1 MFEDIATL
9 GRQRANWVA
18 VLLTLSL
25 SVLLLYVSGAWTG
38 IRLSRHIVTAIDDL
52 SLGARQIAMGN
63 FAYRIPVGRNDQLS
77 DLERGFNDM
86 AGGVERL
93 QQEEL
98 ARQRLE
104 GEMDLAR
111 RVQDRL
117 YPRSVPRLEGVTVA
131 GRTQPARLIG
141 GDLYDFFDLGAGRV
155 GFLCA
160 DVSGKGI
167 SAALMMA
174 NLQAIARGHCGRRHD
189 WPSLRPDEFVEVLN
203 QELTGRFGDNR
214 YATLFWCEYDA
225 ETRRLRYINAGNP
238 SAILIRSSGVVE
250 RLASDG
256 FPIGMFAS
264 AKYSAQCLSEG
275 AMLVIFSDGLT
286 DALNVRGEEFGD
298 ERVVQCCLEMGPG
311 AEATDI
317 AERLARATAE
327 WSAGV
332 EPFDDTTLVVIA
344 VESKNAVRRGSCV
357 ELSTIPGV

>member
-1 MFEDIATL
+1 VAQDWIVYTVRPGFSRMFEDIATL
-9 GRQRANWVA
+9 GRQRANWVS
-18 VLLTLSL
+18 VLLALSVL
-25 SVLLLYVSGAWTG
+25 VLLLYVSGAWMG
-38 IRLSRHIVTAIDDL
+38 VRLSRHIVTAIEDL
-52 SLGARQIAMGN
+52 SLGVRQIAVGN
-63 FAYRIPVGRNDQLS
+63 FAYRLPVSRNDQLS
-77 DLERGFNDM
+77 GLERGFNDM

-111 RVQDRL
+111 SVQDRL
-117 YPRSVPRLEGVTVA
+117 YPRSVPQLKGVTVA

-167 SAALMMA
+167 PAALMMA
-174 NLQAIARGHCGRRHD
+174 NLQAIARGHSGRKRD

-225 ETRRLRYINAGNP
+225 ATRKLQYINAGNP
-238 SAILIRSSGVVE
+238 SAVLIRSSGVVE
-250 RLASDG
+250 RLESDG
-256 FPIGMFAS
+256 FPIGMFEG
-264 AKYSAQCLSEG
+264 AKYSAQELYLSAG
-275 AMLVIFSDGLT
+275 ATLVIFSDGLT

-298 ERVVQCCLEMGPG
+298 ERVVQCCLGMGAG
-311 AEATDI
+311 AEAKEI
-317 AERLARATAE
+317 AEKLTLAAAE

-344 VESKNAVRRGSCV
+344 LDS
-357 ELSTIPGV
+357 